1 MVAAK
6 PRGLSH
12 RFFGLSLA
20 TALSRVSGF
29 GRDVV
34 LFGSLGTSGASA
46 AFLFAFTLPHLFRRL
61 LGEGALASA
70 LIPIFSQE
78 FHRRGREAA
87 LRLLQQVFS
96 WATLLL
102 TGLLLLGAAL
112 FWGLGHI
119 PNLEEHRVL
128 GFRLALVLLPF
139 ALFICLTALA
149 TAALNVLGH
158 FFLAATPAIW
168 LNLCLI
174 ASLLVSN
181 ACGWEA
187 LTKVYV
193 LSSAVLLGGLLP
205 LLLLLGQL
213 RQQGWCWRWDFRPSP
228 ALVELKSLFLPGL
241 LGAAVVQLN
250 LAISRCLAFSL
261 QANAV
266 SLLYLAERLIDL
278 PLGIF
283 VITLT
288 TLFFPQMSRSS
299 AARCDEDFWQEARRG
314 LLGALFVS
322 VPAAL
327 GLGLLGSEIL
337 QMLFVWGQFRTGDV
351 LSALPVL
358 RIFTL
363 ALPFC
368 ALSSF
373 LTRIHHAKKDMRV
386 PLRASA
392 YAFGI
397 NLSLSFLLLH
407 PLQVRG
413 LAWAHVLAVFFQTG
427 YLGMHLRPP
436 GFSPK
441 KLVEPIGGILLSAAG
456 MGGFLLLFRRRGF
469 FADNLSRP
477 QHAGRLFLLIL
488 LGMLVYF
495 ALLSL
500 WNFRRRRVFPRRPM
514 RGLRH

>member
-1 MVAAK
+1 
-6 PRGLSH
+6 
-12 RFFGLSLA
+12 
-20 TALSRVSGF
+20 
-29 GRDVV
+29 
-34 LFGSLGTSGASA
+34 
-46 AFLFAFTLPHLFRRL
+46 
-61 LGEGALASA
+61 
-70 LIPIFSQE
+70 
-78 FHRRGREAA
+78 
-87 LRLLQQVFS
+87 
-96 WATLLL
+96 
-102 TGLLLLGAAL
+102 
-112 FWGLGHI
+112 
-119 PNLEEHRVL
+119 
-128 GFRLALVLLPF
+128 
-139 ALFICLTALA
+139 
-149 TAALNVLGH
+149 GH

-174 ASLLVSN
+174 ASLLISN
-181 ACGWEA
+181 TCGWGA

-193 LSSAVLLGGLLP
+193 LSAAALLGGLLP

-213 RQQGWCWRWDFRPSP
+213 RQQGWRWRWDFCPSP
-228 ALVELKSLFLPGL
+228 ALAELKGLFLPGL

-250 LAISRCLAFSL
+250 LAFSRCLAFSL
-261 QANAV
+261 QANAI

-283 VITLT
+283 VVTLT

-299 AARCDEDFWQEARRG
+299 ATRCAEGFWQEARHG
-314 LLGALFVS
+314 LMGVLLIS

-327 GLGLLGSEIL
+327 GLGLLGREII

-351 LSALPVL
+351 LAALPVL

-392 YAFGI
+392 GAFGI
-397 NLSLSFLLLH
+397 NLSLSLLLLH

-427 YLGMHLRPP
+427 YLGSRLRPP
-436 GFSPK
+436 GQSFSLK
-441 KLVEPIGGILLSAAG
+441 SLVGPIRGILFSAAG
-456 MGGFLLLFRRRGF
+456 MGGLLLFFRRRGF
-469 FADNLSRP
+469 FIENLSRP

-488 LGMLVYF
+488 IGILVYF

-500 WNFRRRRVFPRRPM
+500 WNFRRLRVFLRRPM